1 MVGCTGTGRS
11 SGCKITENN
20 NGLIMFRD
28 IYLFVSELAAKLTHH
43 LTVTIECD
51 MDMVEERPLL
61 DIDVKD
67 FTAYMLLLR
76 TVILDQVTVEGPN
89 PIPFSEVGY
98 HIFQRSC
105 MTMRSYT
112 RCLLTGHSCWLNH
125 LSILNELRLRV
136 YVLI

>member
-1 MVGCTGTGRS
+1 MVRCTGTGRS

-61 DIDVKD
+61 NIDVND
-67 FTAYMLLLR
+67 FTANMLLLR
-76 TVILDQVTVEGPN
+76 TLILDQVTVEGPN
-89 PIPFSEVGY
+89 PIPFSEDGY
-98 HIFQRSC
+98 HI
-105 MTMRSYT
+105 TM
-112 RCLLTGHSCWLNH
+112 LWGTGEKLKFST
-125 LSILNELRLRV
+125 V
-136 YVLI
+136 YL